1 MSTTSQRADA
11 GFHAGEIA
19 LQRQAG
25 VRHEAARL
33 APMLEPAKLSGGV
46 ARFLAGQTFMAVT
59 GRDATGRLWTS
70 ALTGPPGFL
79 DVRSGTEL
87 AVHTRIRPG
96 DPLHGISAGQKVGT
110 TAVDFARRRRV
121 RINGELTVAAGGLL
135 LIDVEQAFGN
145 CPQHIHQR
153 VLTPDGADGL
163 VASGAVRRGTSLE
176 AADVAVIRAAGTFLL
191 GTMHPERGAD
201 ASHRGGPA
209 GFVGVDDGGD
219 LWWPD
224 FPGNNLFNSLGN
236 LAVSDEAA
244 LLFPGF
250 DTGSTLQLSGT
261 ARVEWGQAGRV
272 VRFHPEQTVVQSLY
286 QGAAGSH
293 ASVDRGLV

>member
-33 APMLEPAKLSGGV
+33 APMLEPAELSAGV

-121 RINGELTVAAGGLL
+121 RINGELTAAAGGLL

-145 CPQHIHQR
+145 CPQHIHQQQ
-153 VLTPDGADGL
+153 VTPDAGGD
-163 VASGAVRRGTSLE
+163 VRRGTALE
-176 AADVAVIRAAGTFLL
+176 AADIAVVRAADTFLL

-209 GFVGVDDGGD
+209 GFVGVEDGD

-250 DTGSTLQLSGT
+250 GTGSTLQLSGT
-261 ARVEWGQAGRV
+261 ARVEFGDAGRV
-272 VRFHPEQTVVQSLY
+272 VRFHPEQTVTQSLY

-293 ASVDRGLV
+293 GSADGGRT